1 MNGVRTSKE
10 ERMITINKLGKYL
23 LADYTWFE
31 LVIPAAF
38 IAVVSFGAI
47 GGVLIASAPLTFFG
61 LAANVVCPRDSVMG
75 YDEWYDGES
84 TQFTMYCENTATGK
98 TRDRTLV
105 ALAVLMAADYLIIFW
120 GVWLVLIILRAAQ
133 RAKLDSPPQIPPIP

>member
-1 MNGVRTSKE
+1 VAK
-10 ERMITINKLGKYL
+10 INRLGKYR
-23 LADYTWFE
+23 LADHTFFE
-31 LVIPAAF
+31 LVITAAF

-47 GGVLIASAPLTFFG
+47 GGVLIAAAPLTFFG
-61 LAANVVCPRDSVMG
+61 LAANVVCPRDTVMG

-84 TQFTMYCENTATGK
+84 TQFTMYCENTATSE
-98 TRDRTLV
+98 TRDRTLA

-133 RAKLDSPPQIPPIP
+133 RAKRAKQESPPQNPQIR

>member
-1 MNGVRTSKE
+1 MAR
-10 ERMITINKLGKYL
+10 INRLGKYR
-23 LADYTWFE
+23 LADHTFFE
-31 LVIPAAF
+31 LVITAAF

-47 GGVLIASAPLTFFG
+47 GGVLIASAPVTFFG
-61 LAANVVCPRDSVMG
+61 LAANVVCPRDTVMG

-98 TRDRTLV
+98 TSDRTLA

-120 GVWLVLIILRAAQ
+120 GVWLVLIILRATQ
-133 RAKLDSPPQIPPIP
+133 RAKREKQESPPQIPQIR

>member
-1 MNGVRTSKE
+1 V
-10 ERMITINKLGKYL
+10 ITINKLGKYR

-31 LVIPAAF
+31 LVITAAF

-84 TQFTMYCENTATGK
+84 TQFTMYCEN
-98 TRDRTLV
+98 DRTLV

-120 GVWLVLIILRAAQ
+120 GVWLVLIIIRAAQ
-133 RAKLDSPPQIPPIP
+133 RTQRAKQESSSQIPPIP

>member
-1 MNGVRTSKE
+1 MAKLNR
-10 ERMITINKLGKYL
+10 LGKYR
-23 LADYTWFE
+23 LADHTFIE
-31 LVIPAAF
+31 LVITAAF

-47 GGVLIASAPLTFFG
+47 GGVLIAAAPETFFG
-61 LAANVVCPRDSVMG
+61 LAANVVCPRDMVMG

-98 TRDRTLV
+98 TGDRTLA

-120 GVWLVLIILRAAQ
+120 GVWLVLILLRATQ
-133 RAKLDSPPQIPPIP
+133 RAKRAKQQSPPQFQQTP